1 MLKEQHGK
9 LLFMV
14 KIVPKSSKNEIIGW
28 EGDILKIKLRAVPEK
43 GKANEALIAFLA
55 DKLGTSK
62 ASITIISGH
71 TASLKRISL
80 SNISFFDCQN
90 MLKMVKI

>member
-14 KIVPKSSKNEIIGW
+14 KIVPKSSKNEIVGW

-43 GKANEALIAFLA
+43 GKANEALVDFLA
-55 DKLGTSK
+55 DELDISK
-62 ASITIISGH
+62 TSITIISGH

-80 SNISFFDCQN
+80 NSITLDKANALLS
-90 MLKMVKI
+90 V